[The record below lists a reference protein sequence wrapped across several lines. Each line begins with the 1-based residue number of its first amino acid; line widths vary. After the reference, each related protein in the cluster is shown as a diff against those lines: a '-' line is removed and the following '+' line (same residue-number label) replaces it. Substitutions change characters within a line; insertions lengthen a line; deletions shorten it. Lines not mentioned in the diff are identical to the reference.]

1 MDSKIENILTES
13 NRESPGGNVLNELA
27 EAKEILEET
36 RQSGDLLQLN
46 NAQARYARLLA
57 RVGRYGEA
65 RALSEEVLQ
74 RGACDTAA
82 IQSYLALGF
91 CAAET
96 DDLQKAEQSFN
107 QAADL
112 SRMLNERASLVQSLH
127 SLASSIYLT
136 RGQFELALALTESA
150 RLLIEGE
157 EDSYWGTPFLCA
169 LIYETIGN
177 RKKVRQFLD
186 ELLPMVKPATY
197 VAGGYYFI
205 WARLVLDEEEIEKAE
220 EYLTLAL
227 RIANQTG
234 APDLN
239 VWVRMEQS
247 RYHRMKSEYPVAC
260 SWAED
265 ALNYAQRVGSALLA
279 GQAHTELANALW
291 MIEDYDDA
299 ERHLLQAITIFK
311 KLGAAFDL
319 ARATFILSALYKQT
333 DNKQANEKWV
343 DCVDLILK
351 SGFEFILERER
362 NLAFPLIAIH
372 LRSRDQ
378 EARLAAENMMQHLA
392 KVPPPPLRIFGL
404 GQFTVFQS
412 QRRIQ
417 DQSWQRRKAGELF
430 RYLLLKPNHSAGRE
444 EILEDLWGEHLP
456 DNAQDLFH
464 QATSTLRHILEPDL
478 PEKFPSRYLSVEGE
492 RVYLNLP
499 AGTLVD
505 FEQFETLIQRAIQ
518 TRSVENLERA
528 LSQYIDDLVPMDR
541 YKDWSASRRESLSD
555 LRQRGILA
563 LGQSYLKYERT
574 LAALDCARRVLILD
588 SWNEDAALLGMNACI
603 AMGNTPR
610 ALRIYLEIED
620 VLKKELAIT
629 PRSDLQTLAK
639 KIRKIG

>member
-1 MDSKIENILTES
+1 MDFKIENILTES
-13 NRESPGGNVLNELA
+13 NREGPGKNNLDEL
-27 EAKEILEET
+27 ELAKEILAVA
-36 RQSGDLLQLN
+36 RQQGDPLQIN

-65 RALSEEVLQ
+65 RTHSEEVLQ
-74 RGACDTAA
+74 REACDTAA
-82 IQSYLALGF
+82 IQSHLTLGY

-96 DDLQKAEQSFN
+96 GDLQAAEQAFN

-112 SRMLNERASLVQSLH
+112 SRLLNERGYLIQALH
-127 SLASSIYLT
+127 SLSSSIYLT
-136 RGQFELALALTESA
+136 RGQFELALAIAEKA
-150 RLLIEGE
+150 RMLIEE
-157 EDSYWGTPFLCA
+157 EEESYWGTPFLSA
-169 LIYETIGN
+169 LIYEMIGN

-205 WARLVLDEEEIEKAE
+205 WARLVLDEEEIDKAE

-239 VWVRMEQS
+239 VWVRMERS
-247 RYHRMKSEYPVAC
+247 RYHRMKSEFPVAC

-265 ALNYAQRVGSALLA
+265 ALNYAQRAGSALLA
-279 GQAHTELANALW
+279 GQAHTELAVALW
-291 MIEDYDDA
+291 MIDDCENA
-299 ERHLLQAITIFK
+299 ESHLQQAIAIFT
-311 KLGAAFDL
+311 KLDAAFEL
-319 ARATFILSALYKQT
+319 ARATFILSALYKQS
-333 DNKQANEKWV
+333 DHARADEKWV
-343 DCVDLILK
+343 ECADLISK
-351 SGFEFILERER
+351 GGFEFLLERER
-362 NLAFPLIAIH
+362 ILAFPLIAVH

-378 EARLAAENMMQHLA
+378 KARQSAETMMQHLV
-392 KVPPPPLRIFGL
+392 KVPPPPLRIYGL
-404 GQFTVFQS
+404 GQFTVYQS

-417 DQSWQRRKAGELF
+417 DQAWQRRKAGELF

-444 EILEDLWGEHLP
+444 EILEDLWGEHSP

-518 TRSVENLERA
+518 THAVENLERA
-528 LSQYIDDLVPMDR
+528 LSQYTDDLFPMDR
-541 YKDWSASRRESLSD
+541 YKDWSTSRRESLSD

-563 LGQSYLKYERT
+563 LGQAYLKFERI
-574 LAALDCARRVLILD
+574 LAALDCSRRVLVLD

-603 AMGNTPR
+603 AMGDNPR
-610 ALRIYLEIED
+610 ALRIFLEIED
-620 VLKKELAIT
+620 ILKKELAIT
-629 PRSDLQTLAK
+629 PRSDLQALAK
-639 KIRKIG
+639 KIRKP

>member
-1 MDSKIENILTES
+1 MASKIENILTES
-13 NRESPGGNVLNELA
+13 NREVPGENVLSELA
-27 EAKEILEET
+27 LAKEALDEALQAGDT
-36 RQSGDLLQLN
+36 RQINS
-46 NAQARYARLLA
+46 AQAKYARLLA
-57 RVGRYGEA
+57 RIGHYGEA
-65 RALSEEVLQ
+65 RELSEEILQ
-74 RGACDTAA
+74 RDSSNTAA
-82 IQSYLALGF
+82 IQACLNLGN

-96 DDLQKAEQSFN
+96 DDLPAAEKFFN

-112 SRMLNERASLVQSLH
+112 SRLLNERGYLIQALH

-136 RGQFELALALTESA
+136 RGQFELALAYTENV
-150 RLLIEGE
+150 RMLIE
-157 EDSYWGTPFLCA
+157 DADVPDWRTPFLSA
-169 LIYETIGN
+169 LIYEIVGN

-197 VAGGYYFI
+197 VAGGYYFL
-205 WARLVLDEEEIEKAE
+205 WARLVLDEEELDKAE

-239 VWVRMEQS
+239 IWVRMEQS
-247 RYHRMKSEYPVAC
+247 RYHRMKSELPVAC

-265 ALNYAQRVGSALLA
+265 GLNYAQRVGSDLLA
-279 GQAHTELANALW
+279 GQAHTELAKALS
-291 MIEDYDDA
+291 MVEDYGNA
-299 ERHLLQAITIFK
+299 ESHLLHAIKLFE

-319 ARATFILSALYKQT
+319 AHATFILSNLYKQI
-333 DNKQANEKWV
+333 DHEQADQLWIKSAE
-343 DCVDLILK
+343 LIFK
-351 SGFEFILERER
+351 GGFEFILERER
-362 NLAFPLIAIH
+362 NLAFPLIAVQ

-378 EARLAAENMMQHLA
+378 KARQAAETMMQHLA
-392 KVPPPPLRIFGL
+392 KVPPPPLRIYGL

-417 DQSWQRRKAGELF
+417 DQAWQRRKSGELF
-430 RYLLLKPNHSAGRE
+430 RYLLLKPNHSAGRD
-444 EILEDLWGEHLP
+444 EILEDLWGEHSP

-505 FEQFETLIQRAIQ
+505 FEQFETFIQRAIQ
-518 TRSVENLERA
+518 TRSIENLERA
-528 LSQYIDDLVPMDR
+528 LSQYLDDLFPMDR
-541 YKDWSASRRESLSD
+541 YKDWSASRRESLSE

-563 LGQSYLKYERT
+563 LGQAYLKYERI
-574 LAALDCARRVLILD
+574 LAALDCARRVLVLD

-603 AMGNTPR
+603 ALGDNPR
-610 ALRIYLEIED
+610 ALRIYLEIESI
-620 VLKKELAIT
+620 LKKELAIT
-629 PRSDLQTLAK
+629 PRSDLQAIAN
-639 KIRKIG
+639 KIRLH